1 MVLLLWEE
9 LQPLEQLLREFQND
23 LATGHPEIFYSEVLN
38 DENASINSAID
49 LSKVPEYKFQ
59 DDDIPA
65 GSFIIIDPANAKS
78 SSDATAIGY
87 FEIHNGYP
95 QCRDLIEE
103 KMSPGDTI
111 TNALKLAFKWN
122 CHLLVVESNA
132 YQFSLLYWF
141 TFICQQRGIEGI
153 AIRDIYSGSVN
164 KASRILSMFKQLVS
178 PGDKPPEIG
187 LHPNVR
193 ALVFT
198 QIMQYNPYV
207 VTTWTV
213 Y

>member
-1 MVLLLWEE
+1 
-9 LQPLEQLLREFQND
+9 
-23 LATGHPEIFYSEVLN
+23 
-38 DENASINSAID
+38 
-49 LSKVPEYKFQ
+49 
-59 DDDIPA
+59 
-65 GSFIIIDPANAKS
+65 
-78 SSDATAIGY
+78 
-87 FEIHNGYP
+87 
-95 QCRDLIEE
+95 
-103 KMSPGDTI
+103 MSPGDTI

-164 KASRILSMFKQLVS
+164 KASRILAMFKQLVS

-198 QIMQYNPYV
+198 QIMQYNPLRRDNVDGILDLLTYAPRV
-207 VTTWTV
+207 IELYPLRLWHQIL
-213 Y
+213 